1 MWFQHL
7 FYHKSK
13 IRNLW
18 QISKKKRLHY
28 ERYEKASSRYGGCY
42 LVVHDQK
49 LIGIL
54 CGLGAAAIWG
64 GMYVVSKVVLDVI
77 PPFTLLTIRL
87 ILGIAVLWVIIAR
100 QGGIGFNRSQYL
112 AAIGVGLVGYGVSVG
127 LQFVGT
133 RLSTASNGALVT
145 SATPAFVLPFAAWL
159 LREKITRTRF
169 VALLISTIGVVA
181 VVDPRTASFS
191 PDLFWG
197 NIVLVGAALSWAL
210 YSVLVGLS
218 TRDLAVLPAT
228 LVFFWGGLIISIPA
242 AAIELRSIPIGEIT
256 TGVVLGILYLGV
268 ISTALAMY
276 LWNLAFATLEAG
288 VASLTFFAQPVV
300 GAGLGALFLKEEL
313 SLLFLLGGALIGLG
327 LWLATRG
334 EAADKLILKDT

>member
-1 MWFQHL
+1 MPRD
-7 FYHKSK
+7 HK
-13 IRNLW
+13 LT
-18 QISKKKRLHY
+18 
-28 ERYEKASSRYGGCY
+28 
-42 LVVHDQK
+42 
-49 LIGIL
+49 GIL
-54 CGLGAAAIWG
+54 SGLAAAAIWG
-64 GMYVVSKVVLDVI
+64 GMYVVSKVVLDII

-87 ILGIAVLWVIIAR
+87 ILGIAVLWIVVAR
-100 QGGIGFNRSQYL
+100 QGGIGFTRHQYL
-112 AAIGVGLVGYGVSVG
+112 VAIGVGLVGYGISVG

-145 SATPAFVLPFAAWL
+145 SATPAFVLPFAAL
-159 LREKITRTRF
+159 LLKEKITRMRF
-169 VALLISTIGVVA
+169 LALLVSTLGVLA

-197 NIVLVGAALSWAL
+197 NIILVGAAVTWAL

-218 TRDLAVLPAT
+218 TRKLKVLPAT
-228 LVFFWGGLIISIPA
+228 LVYFWGGLLVSIPA
-242 AAIELRSIPIGEIT
+242 AAIELQSIPLGTIDL
-256 TGVVLGILYLGV
+256 GVVLGILYLGV

-276 LWNLAFATLEAG
+276 LWNRAFATLEAG

-334 EAADKLILKDT
+334 